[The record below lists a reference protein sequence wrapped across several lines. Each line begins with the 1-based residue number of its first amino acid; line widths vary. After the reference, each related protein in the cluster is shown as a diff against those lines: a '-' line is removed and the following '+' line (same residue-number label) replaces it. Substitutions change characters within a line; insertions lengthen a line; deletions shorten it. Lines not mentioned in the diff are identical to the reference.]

1 MRTFWALGYLA
12 GWFALLYLF
21 LMAMPLLVGP

>member
-12 GWFALLYLF
+12 GWFTLLYLF
-21 LMAMPLLVGP
+21 LVTMPLLVR

>member
-12 GWFALLYLF
+12 GWFTLLYLF
-21 LMAMPLLVGP
+21 LVAMPLLVR